1 MSHRF
6 AWKSSGCTFKSFA
19 GPILKVTR
27 HVEVRMRVAQDEG
40 YEIVASFGD
49 QWSDLAGTSA
59 AIASFKMPNPFYYI
73 L

>member
-1 MSHRF
+1 MQT
-6 AWKSSGCTFKSFA
+6 C
-19 GPILKVTR
+19 
-27 HVEVRMRVAQDEG
+27 MCVAQDQG

-59 AIASFKMPNPFYYI
+59 AVASFKLPNPFYYI

>member
-6 AWKSSGCTFKSFA
+6 AWKSSRCTFRNFA
-19 GPILKVTR
+19 GPTLKVTPNA
-27 HVEVRMRVAQDEG
+27 EVRMHVAQDKG
-40 YEIVASFGD
+40 YEVVASFGD

-59 AIASFKMPNPFYYI
+59 AVASFKMPNPFYYI